1 MIRLNEKQISDKISF
16 INNYINAENAAT
28 ASTMDANAN
37 VDSKNIATMEAELW
51 KDANVQINRR
61 LLTDRITNLYD
72 KQTADKYISMLE
84 SHEIY
89 THDETSLK
97 PYCVSLTMYP
107 FLLDGLSTLGGESK
121 APKHLSSF
129 CGSFVN
135 FVFATSSQFA
145 GAVATVE
152 FLMYFDYFARR
163 DYGDKYLT
171 TSANEIAN
179 HLQHVVYAINQ
190 PAAARGYQ
198 SVFWNI
204 SIYDKP
210 YFDAMFSDF
219 KFPDFTSPDWS
230 TVNGLQQF
238 FMKWFNKERTKA
250 VLTYPVVTA
259 ACLTDGTTMVDK
271 DFEEFIS
278 EELSEGNSFFVFMS
292 ENAHALSS
300 CCFSENQKCLSKS
313 SDGVN
318 YMTFKELKKGKHR
331 DIKRN
336 FTIFHNGSWVNGKLV
351 ELPKR
356 EMYKV
361 VTSNNKEFIIS
372 DNHINVTIN
381 GEKETQDLLVGDKL
395 LFNSLPLDGLT
406 ERDENLTYDDG
417 FVVGAFL
424 GDGSFGAEIKGTIF
438 DINFSM
444 GEDSYQKMQKHI
456 DKVSNIA
463 SRLSK
468 PYNNVYPVRVSDK
481 ELAAKI
487 IRWTKWERGTYAYNK
502 KLNLDCLLQSKEFRE
517 GILDGWYHTDGGNSN
532 RCYTTSPELAEH
544 MEVLITSLGKNST
557 ITVSDR
563 TDEKVVIRNVEYNR
577 NYPLYCVRWYENKN
591 KRSMKNVYTVKN
603 NSIYFDIKSIEK
615 VKYDADNIYCF
626 EMENKDEPYF
636 TLPNGLITHNCR
648 LKNDVS
654 DSINDFSYSLGAGGV
669 STGSINVITMNINR
683 LVQDAVNHNIPYL
696 NYIKSK
702 VQDLHKFQTAYRSI
716 IQNYVDASM
725 LPVYTAG
732 YISLDKQYLT
742 LGINGLVEAAEYLGL
757 EITDNTNYR
766 DFISSIV
773 TTISNENK
781 VASKLTG
788 FKFNTEMVPAENLG
802 VKNAKWDKKDGYA
815 VPRDCYNSYN
825 YKVEDESVSILEKFE
840 MHGKDFM
847 KGLDGGSAYHC
858 NLDEYPSQ
866 EGFKK
871 LLKVAATVGCEYFCF
886 NIRITIC
893 NECEHIDKRTNWSC
907 SKCGS
912 KDIDHATRVIG
923 YLKRVS
929 AFSSDRQKEH
939 TLRHYS
945 IEK

>member
-61 LLTDRITNLYD
+61 LLTDRITSLYD

-163 DYGDKYLT
+163 DYGDNYLT
-171 TSANEIAN
+171 TNANEIAN
-179 HLQHVVYAINQ
+179 HLQHVIYAINQ

-210 YFDAMFSDF
+210 YFDAMFDDF
-219 KFPDFTSPDWS
+219 KFPDFTAPNWS
-230 TVNGLQQF
+230 TVNGLQKF

-250 VLTYPVVTA
+250 ILTYPVITA
-259 ACLTDGTTMVDK
+259 ACLTDGIEMVDK
-271 DFEEFIS
+271 EFEEFIS
-278 EELSEGNSFFVFMS
+278 KELAEGNSFFVFMS

-300 CCFSENQKCLSKS
+300 C
-313 SDGVN
+313 
-318 YMTFKELKKGKHR
+318 
-331 DIKRN
+331 
-336 FTIFHNGSWVNGKLV
+336 
-351 ELPKR
+351 
-356 EMYKV
+356 
-361 VTSNNKEFIIS
+361 
-372 DNHINVTIN
+372 
-381 GEKETQDLLVGDKL
+381 
-395 LFNSLPLDGLT
+395 
-406 ERDENLTYDDG
+406 
-417 FVVGAFL
+417 
-424 GDGSFGAEIKGTIF
+424 
-438 DINFSM
+438 
-444 GEDSYQKMQKHI
+444 
-456 DKVSNIA
+456 
-463 SRLSK
+463 
-468 PYNNVYPVRVSDK
+468 
-481 ELAAKI
+481 
-487 IRWTKWERGTYAYNK
+487 
-502 KLNLDCLLQSKEFRE
+502 
-517 GILDGWYHTDGGNSN
+517 
-532 RCYTTSPELAEH
+532 
-544 MEVLITSLGKNST
+544 
-557 ITVSDR
+557 
-563 TDEKVVIRNVEYNR
+563 
-577 NYPLYCVRWYENKN
+577 
-591 KRSMKNVYTVKN
+591 
-603 NSIYFDIKSIEK
+603 
-615 VKYDADNIYCF
+615 
-626 EMENKDEPYF
+626 
-636 TLPNGLITHNCR
+636 CR

-683 LVQDAVNHNIPYL
+683 LVQDAVKHNIPYL
-696 NYIKSK
+696 DYIKSK
-702 VQDLHKFQTAYRSI
+702 VQDLHKFQIAYRSI
-716 IQNYVDASM
+716 IQNYVDSNM

-742 LGINGLVEAAEYLGL
+742 LGINGLVEAAEFLGL
-757 EITDNTNYR
+757 DITDNEDYKN
-766 DFISSIV
+766 FISSIV

-781 VASKLTG
+781 VATKLTG

-802 VKNAKWDKKDGYA
+802 VKNSKWDKKDGYI

-840 MHGKDFM
+840 MHGKEFM

-893 NECEHIDKRTNWSC
+893 NECSHIDKRTNWSC
-907 SKCGS
+907 SNCGS
-912 KDIDHATRVIG
+912 KNIDHATRVIG

>member
-61 LLTDRITNLYD
+61 LLTDRITSLYD

-97 PYCVSLTMYP
+97 PYCVSVTMYP
-107 FLLDGLSTLGGESK
+107 FLLDGLTTLGGESK

-152 FLMYFDYFARR
+152 FLMYFDYFARK
-163 DYGDKYLT
+163 DYGDNYLT
-171 TSANEIAN
+171 TNANEIAN
-179 HLQHVVYAINQ
+179 HLQHVIYAINQ

-210 YFDAMFSDF
+210 YFDAMFNDF
-219 KFPDFTSPDWS
+219 KFPDFTAPNWS
-230 TVNGLQQF
+230 TVNGLQKF

-250 VLTYPVVTA
+250 ILTYPVITA
-259 ACLTDGTTMVDK
+259 ACLTDGIEMVDK
-271 DFEEFIS
+271 EFEEFIS
-278 EELSEGNSFFVFMS
+278 EELAEGNSFFVFMS

-300 CCFSENQKCLSKS
+300 C
-313 SDGVN
+313 
-318 YMTFKELKKGKHR
+318 
-331 DIKRN
+331 
-336 FTIFHNGSWVNGKLV
+336 
-351 ELPKR
+351 
-356 EMYKV
+356 
-361 VTSNNKEFIIS
+361 
-372 DNHINVTIN
+372 
-381 GEKETQDLLVGDKL
+381 
-395 LFNSLPLDGLT
+395 
-406 ERDENLTYDDG
+406 
-417 FVVGAFL
+417 
-424 GDGSFGAEIKGTIF
+424 
-438 DINFSM
+438 
-444 GEDSYQKMQKHI
+444 
-456 DKVSNIA
+456 
-463 SRLSK
+463 
-468 PYNNVYPVRVSDK
+468 
-481 ELAAKI
+481 
-487 IRWTKWERGTYAYNK
+487 
-502 KLNLDCLLQSKEFRE
+502 
-517 GILDGWYHTDGGNSN
+517 
-532 RCYTTSPELAEH
+532 
-544 MEVLITSLGKNST
+544 
-557 ITVSDR
+557 
-563 TDEKVVIRNVEYNR
+563 
-577 NYPLYCVRWYENKN
+577 
-591 KRSMKNVYTVKN
+591 
-603 NSIYFDIKSIEK
+603 
-615 VKYDADNIYCF
+615 
-626 EMENKDEPYF
+626 
-636 TLPNGLITHNCR
+636 CR

-683 LVQDAVNHNIPYL
+683 LVQDAVKHNIPYL
-696 NYIKSK
+696 DYIKSK
-702 VQDLHKFQTAYRSI
+702 VQDLHKFQIAYRSI
-716 IQNYVDASM
+716 IQNYADSNM

-742 LGINGLVEAAEYLGL
+742 LGINGLVEAAEFLGL
-757 EITDNTNYR
+757 DITDNEDYKN
-766 DFISSIV
+766 FISSIV

-781 VASKLTG
+781 VATKLTG

-802 VKNAKWDKKDGYA
+802 VKNSKWDKKDGYI

-840 MHGKDFM
+840 MHGKEFM

-871 LLKVAATVGCEYFCF
+871 LLKIAATIGCEYFCF

-893 NECEHIDKRTNWSC
+893 NECSHIDKRTNWSC
-907 SKCGS
+907 SNCGS
-912 KDIDHATRVIG
+912 KNIDHATRVIG

>member
-163 DYGDKYLT
+163 DYGDNYLT
-171 TSANEIAN
+171 TNASEIAN

-198 SVFWNI
+198 CVRADTTQLSTPEGYKYLHELKEDDKCYVYKEGKIEIETINKLNIYDDFDGELIQFKGRNYQQTVTPNHRVLYKKPNSQKYDIKEAHLLKGHSKLSLPIGSKGIDRKDYPIQDSILKLCVAVLTDGSIEKYEDYNNFSGRISIYKSKNRFGYDEIKEWLEENGIGYSILESKGNDFGELVTYRITKEESQLILRYLKHTKKEIPFFFKLLSKRQIEIVIDTWSKFDGNNDEKHIQLLQCDNEDIREMMQELATLAGYGSEIYDRKMKTYDGEKDCIVKYVKIFKRKDKRVSEYNMIPFKGTVWCPSTDAGIVIFREENKIPYISGNSVFWNI

-219 KFPDFTSPDWS
+219 KFPDFTAPDWS

-250 VLTYPVVTA
+250 ILTYPVVTA

-300 CCFSENQKCLSKS
+300 CC
-313 SDGVN
+313 
-318 YMTFKELKKGKHR
+318 
-331 DIKRN
+331 
-336 FTIFHNGSWVNGKLV
+336 
-351 ELPKR
+351 
-356 EMYKV
+356 
-361 VTSNNKEFIIS
+361 
-372 DNHINVTIN
+372 
-381 GEKETQDLLVGDKL
+381 
-395 LFNSLPLDGLT
+395 
-406 ERDENLTYDDG
+406 
-417 FVVGAFL
+417 
-424 GDGSFGAEIKGTIF
+424 
-438 DINFSM
+438 
-444 GEDSYQKMQKHI
+444 
-456 DKVSNIA
+456 
-463 SRLSK
+463 
-468 PYNNVYPVRVSDK
+468 
-481 ELAAKI
+481 
-487 IRWTKWERGTYAYNK
+487 
-502 KLNLDCLLQSKEFRE
+502 
-517 GILDGWYHTDGGNSN
+517 
-532 RCYTTSPELAEH
+532 
-544 MEVLITSLGKNST
+544 
-557 ITVSDR
+557 
-563 TDEKVVIRNVEYNR
+563 
-577 NYPLYCVRWYENKN
+577 
-591 KRSMKNVYTVKN
+591 
-603 NSIYFDIKSIEK
+603 
-615 VKYDADNIYCF
+615 
-626 EMENKDEPYF
+626 
-636 TLPNGLITHNCR
+636 R

-696 NYIKSK
+696 DYIKSK
-702 VQDLHKFQTAYRSI
+702 VQDLHKFQIAYRSI
-716 IQNYVDASM
+716 IQNYVDSSM
-725 LPVYTAG
+725 LPVYTTG

-742 LGINGLVEAAEYLGL
+742 LGINGLVEAAEFLGL
-757 EITDNTNYR
+757 DITDNTNYKN
-766 DFISSIV
+766 FISSIV

-781 VASKLTG
+781 VAAKLTG

-802 VKNAKWDKKDGYA
+802 VKNAKWDKKDGY
-815 VPRDCYNSYN
+815 VVSRDCYNSYN

-840 MHGKDFM
+840 MHGKEFM

-886 NIRITIC
+886 NVRITIC
-893 NECEHIDKRTNWSC
+893 NECNHIDKRTNWSC

-912 KDIDHATRVIG
+912 KDVDHATRVIG

-945 IEK
+945 VEK

>member
-152 FLMYFDYFARR
+152 FLMYFDYFARK
-163 DYGDKYLT
+163 DYGDNYLT
-171 TSANEIAN
+171 TNANEIAN
-179 HLQHVVYAINQ
+179 HLQHVIYAINQ

-219 KFPDFTSPDWS
+219 KFPDFTAPDWR
-230 TVNGLQQF
+230 TVNGLQKF

-250 VLTYPVVTA
+250 ILTYPVITA

-300 CCFSENQKCLSKS
+300 C
-313 SDGVN
+313 
-318 YMTFKELKKGKHR
+318 
-331 DIKRN
+331 
-336 FTIFHNGSWVNGKLV
+336 
-351 ELPKR
+351 
-356 EMYKV
+356 
-361 VTSNNKEFIIS
+361 
-372 DNHINVTIN
+372 
-381 GEKETQDLLVGDKL
+381 
-395 LFNSLPLDGLT
+395 
-406 ERDENLTYDDG
+406 
-417 FVVGAFL
+417 
-424 GDGSFGAEIKGTIF
+424 
-438 DINFSM
+438 
-444 GEDSYQKMQKHI
+444 
-456 DKVSNIA
+456 
-463 SRLSK
+463 
-468 PYNNVYPVRVSDK
+468 
-481 ELAAKI
+481 
-487 IRWTKWERGTYAYNK
+487 
-502 KLNLDCLLQSKEFRE
+502 
-517 GILDGWYHTDGGNSN
+517 
-532 RCYTTSPELAEH
+532 
-544 MEVLITSLGKNST
+544 
-557 ITVSDR
+557 
-563 TDEKVVIRNVEYNR
+563 
-577 NYPLYCVRWYENKN
+577 
-591 KRSMKNVYTVKN
+591 
-603 NSIYFDIKSIEK
+603 
-615 VKYDADNIYCF
+615 
-626 EMENKDEPYF
+626 
-636 TLPNGLITHNCR
+636 CR

-696 NYIKSK
+696 DYIKSK
-702 VQDLHKFQTAYRSI
+702 VQYLHKFQIAYRSI
-716 IQNYVDASM
+716 IQDYVDACM

-742 LGINGLVEAAEYLGL
+742 LGINGLVEAAEFLGF
-757 EITDNTNYR
+757 EITDNEDYR

-773 TTISNENK
+773 TTISDENK
-781 VASKLTG
+781 VAAKLTG

-802 VKNAKWDKKDGYA
+802 VKNSKWDKKDGYT

-840 MHGKDFM
+840 MHGKEFM

-893 NECEHIDKRTNWSC
+893 NECNHIDKRTNWSC
-907 SKCGS
+907 SSCGS
-912 KDIDHATRVIG
+912 KNIDHATRVIG

>member
-1 MIRLNEKQISDKISF
+1 MIRLNEKQIGDKISF

-61 LLTDRITNLYD
+61 LLTDRIINLYD
-72 KQTADKYISMLE
+72 KQTADKYIAMLE

-107 FLLDGLSTLGGESK
+107 FLLDGLTTLGGESK

-152 FLMYFDYFARR
+152 FLMYFDYFARK
-163 DYGDKYLT
+163 DYGDNYLT
-171 TSANEIAN
+171 TNANEIAN
-179 HLQHVVYAINQ
+179 HLQHVIYASNQ

-219 KFPDFTSPDWS
+219 KFPDFTAPNWS
-230 TVNGLQQF
+230 TVNELQKF

-250 VLTYPVVTA
+250 ILTYPVVTA
-259 ACLTDGTTMVDK
+259 ACLTDGTEMVDK
-271 DFEEFIS
+271 QFEEVIT
-278 EELSEGNSFFVFMS
+278 EELAEGNSFFVFMS

-300 CCFSENQKCLSKS
+300 C
-313 SDGVN
+313 
-318 YMTFKELKKGKHR
+318 
-331 DIKRN
+331 
-336 FTIFHNGSWVNGKLV
+336 
-351 ELPKR
+351 
-356 EMYKV
+356 
-361 VTSNNKEFIIS
+361 
-372 DNHINVTIN
+372 
-381 GEKETQDLLVGDKL
+381 
-395 LFNSLPLDGLT
+395 
-406 ERDENLTYDDG
+406 
-417 FVVGAFL
+417 
-424 GDGSFGAEIKGTIF
+424 
-438 DINFSM
+438 
-444 GEDSYQKMQKHI
+444 
-456 DKVSNIA
+456 
-463 SRLSK
+463 
-468 PYNNVYPVRVSDK
+468 
-481 ELAAKI
+481 
-487 IRWTKWERGTYAYNK
+487 
-502 KLNLDCLLQSKEFRE
+502 
-517 GILDGWYHTDGGNSN
+517 
-532 RCYTTSPELAEH
+532 
-544 MEVLITSLGKNST
+544 
-557 ITVSDR
+557 
-563 TDEKVVIRNVEYNR
+563 
-577 NYPLYCVRWYENKN
+577 
-591 KRSMKNVYTVKN
+591 
-603 NSIYFDIKSIEK
+603 
-615 VKYDADNIYCF
+615 
-626 EMENKDEPYF
+626 
-636 TLPNGLITHNCR
+636 CR

-669 STGSINVITMNINR
+669 STGSINVMTMNINR
-683 LVQDAVNHNIPYL
+683 LVQDAVTNNIPYL
-696 NYIKSK
+696 EHIKAV
-702 VQDLHKFQTAYRSI
+702 VQDIHKFQIAYRSI
-716 IQNYVDASM
+716 IQDYVDAGM

-742 LGINGLVEAAEYLGL
+742 LGINGLVEAAEFLGL
-757 EITDNTNYR
+757 DITDNEDYKN
-766 DFISSIV
+766 FISSIV
-773 TTISNENK
+773 TTISDENK

-802 VKNAKWDKKDGYA
+802 VKNAKWDKKAGYV

-840 MHGKDFM
+840 MHGKEFM

-858 NLDEYPSQ
+858 NLDEYPTQ

-871 LLKVAATVGCEYFCF
+871 LLKVAATAGCEYFCF

-893 NECEHIDKRTNWSC
+893 NECNHIDKQTNWSC

-912 KDIDHATRVIG
+912 KNIDHATRVIG

-929 AFSSDRQKEH
+929 AFSSDRQREH
-939 TLRHYS
+939 ALRHYS
-945 IEK
+945 IEQ

>member
-61 LLTDRITNLYD
+61 LLTDRITKLYD

-107 FLLDGLSTLGGESK
+107 FLLDGLTTLGGESK

-152 FLMYFDYFARR
+152 FLMYFDYFARK
-163 DYGDKYLT
+163 DYGDNYLT
-171 TSANEIAN
+171 TNANEIAN
-179 HLQHVVYAINQ
+179 HLQHVIYAINQ

-210 YFDAMFSDF
+210 YFDAMFDDF
-219 KFPDFTSPDWS
+219 KFPDFTAPNWS
-230 TVNGLQQF
+230 TVNGLQKF

-250 VLTYPVVTA
+250 ILTYPVITA
-259 ACLTDGTTMVDK
+259 ACLTDGIEMVDK
-271 DFEEFIS
+271 EFEEFIS
-278 EELSEGNSFFVFMS
+278 KELAEGNSFFVFMS

-300 CCFSENQKCLSKS
+300 C
-313 SDGVN
+313 
-318 YMTFKELKKGKHR
+318 
-331 DIKRN
+331 
-336 FTIFHNGSWVNGKLV
+336 
-351 ELPKR
+351 
-356 EMYKV
+356 
-361 VTSNNKEFIIS
+361 
-372 DNHINVTIN
+372 
-381 GEKETQDLLVGDKL
+381 
-395 LFNSLPLDGLT
+395 
-406 ERDENLTYDDG
+406 
-417 FVVGAFL
+417 
-424 GDGSFGAEIKGTIF
+424 
-438 DINFSM
+438 
-444 GEDSYQKMQKHI
+444 
-456 DKVSNIA
+456 
-463 SRLSK
+463 
-468 PYNNVYPVRVSDK
+468 
-481 ELAAKI
+481 
-487 IRWTKWERGTYAYNK
+487 
-502 KLNLDCLLQSKEFRE
+502 
-517 GILDGWYHTDGGNSN
+517 
-532 RCYTTSPELAEH
+532 
-544 MEVLITSLGKNST
+544 
-557 ITVSDR
+557 
-563 TDEKVVIRNVEYNR
+563 
-577 NYPLYCVRWYENKN
+577 
-591 KRSMKNVYTVKN
+591 
-603 NSIYFDIKSIEK
+603 
-615 VKYDADNIYCF
+615 
-626 EMENKDEPYF
+626 
-636 TLPNGLITHNCR
+636 CR

-683 LVQDAVNHNIPYL
+683 LVQDAVKHNIPYL
-696 NYIKSK
+696 DYIKSK
-702 VQDLHKFQTAYRSI
+702 VQDLHKFQIAYRSI
-716 IQNYVDASM
+716 IQNYVDSNM

-742 LGINGLVEAAEYLGL
+742 LGINGLVEAAEFLGL
-757 EITDNTNYR
+757 DITDNEDYKN
-766 DFISSIV
+766 FISSIV

-781 VASKLTG
+781 VAAKLTG

-802 VKNAKWDKKDGYA
+802 VKNSKWDKKDGYI

-840 MHGKDFM
+840 MHGKEFM

-893 NECEHIDKRTNWSC
+893 NECGHIDKRTNWSC
-907 SKCGS
+907 SNCGS
-912 KDIDHATRVIG
+912 KNIDHATRVIG

>member
-1 MIRLNEKQISDKISF
+1 MIRLNENQIGDKISF

-28 ASTMDANAN
+28 ASTVDANAN

-61 LLTDRITNLYD
+61 LLTDRITSLYD

-107 FLLDGLSTLGGESK
+107 FLLDGLTTLGGESK
-121 APKHLSSF
+121 APKHLPSF

-163 DYGDKYLT
+163 DYGDSYLT
-171 TSANEIAN
+171 TNANEIAN

-210 YFDAMFSDF
+210 YFDAMFGDF
-219 KFPDFTSPDWS
+219 KFPDFTAPNWS
-230 TVNGLQQF
+230 TVNELQKF

-250 VLTYPVVTA
+250 ILTYPVVTA

-278 EELSEGNSFFVFMS
+278 EELAEGNSFFVFMS

-300 CCFSENQKCLSKS
+300 CC
-313 SDGVN
+313 
-318 YMTFKELKKGKHR
+318 
-331 DIKRN
+331 
-336 FTIFHNGSWVNGKLV
+336 
-351 ELPKR
+351 
-356 EMYKV
+356 
-361 VTSNNKEFIIS
+361 
-372 DNHINVTIN
+372 
-381 GEKETQDLLVGDKL
+381 
-395 LFNSLPLDGLT
+395 
-406 ERDENLTYDDG
+406 
-417 FVVGAFL
+417 
-424 GDGSFGAEIKGTIF
+424 
-438 DINFSM
+438 
-444 GEDSYQKMQKHI
+444 
-456 DKVSNIA
+456 
-463 SRLSK
+463 
-468 PYNNVYPVRVSDK
+468 
-481 ELAAKI
+481 
-487 IRWTKWERGTYAYNK
+487 
-502 KLNLDCLLQSKEFRE
+502 
-517 GILDGWYHTDGGNSN
+517 
-532 RCYTTSPELAEH
+532 
-544 MEVLITSLGKNST
+544 
-557 ITVSDR
+557 
-563 TDEKVVIRNVEYNR
+563 
-577 NYPLYCVRWYENKN
+577 
-591 KRSMKNVYTVKN
+591 
-603 NSIYFDIKSIEK
+603 
-615 VKYDADNIYCF
+615 
-626 EMENKDEPYF
+626 
-636 TLPNGLITHNCR
+636 R

-654 DSINDFSYSLGAGGV
+654 DSMNDFSYSLGAGGV

-683 LVQDAVNHNIPYL
+683 LVQDAIKLNIPYL
-696 NYIKSK
+696 DYIKSK
-702 VQDLHKFQTAYRSI
+702 VQDLHKFQIAYRSI
-716 IQNYVDASM
+716 IQNYVDSNM

-742 LGINGLVEAAEYLGL
+742 LGINGLVEAAEFLGL
-757 EITDNTNYR
+757 DITNNTNYR

-773 TTISNENK
+773 TTISDENK
-781 VASKLTG
+781 VAAKLTG

-802 VKNAKWDKKDGYA
+802 VKNAKWDKKDGYV
-815 VPRDCYNSYN
+815 VPRDCYNSYT
-825 YKVEDESVSILEKFE
+825 YRVEDESVSILEKFE
-840 MHGKDFM
+840 MHGKEFM

-858 NLDEYPSQ
+858 NLDEYPTK

-871 LLKVAATVGCEYFCF
+871 LLKVAIVTGCEYFCF

-893 NECEHIDKRTNWSC
+893 NECNHIDKRTNWSC
-907 SKCGS
+907 SSCGS
-912 KDIDHATRVIG
+912 KNIDHATRVIG